1 MTTPTDEATTR
12 AYAEQLDRDDP
23 LASYR
28 DQFVIPDDTVI
39 YLDGNSL
46 GRLPKA
52 TQARVKEVLDEDWG
66 GHLIR
71 SWEDRWMHL
80 PGQIGDLIGTGLLG
94 AGPGEVIVGD
104 STTVALYKAM
114 SALLD
119 AQPDRRAIVIER
131 DNFPTDRYLVE
142 SLAGR
147 RELEIRWIEE
157 AGPDGLQIADVTSLL
172 DDDVA
177 FLVLSQVDYRSAAI
191 TDLAGI
197 TAAAH
202 DAGVLTL
209 WDLCH
214 SVGSIPIDLHRDSVD
229 VAVGCTY
236 KYLNGGPGSPS
247 FTYVRADL
255 QPRLSQP
262 IWGWWGRT
270 DMFDMAQ
277 GYQAAGRRQE
287 LALRHAEHAVAV
299 RGRAE
304 RADGRGRGDR
314 RDPREVGAADGPGR
328 LAVRRLA
335 RPAGSGPRQ
344 PARPDATGLARD
356 RDAPECAE
364 CGNRPDSRGRSS
376 GFSSSRRNPS
386 GNGPVDDE
394 IRRRSRRIGAAP
406 RPPGPLSGRN
416 HPCILQGRA
425 LDATKRHRAG
435 FPSALVVTL
444 VTAPNPSSTGS
455 THAAP

>member
-1 MTTPTDEATTR
+1 VTTQAEATAR
-12 AYAEQLDRDDP
+12 AYAEELDRDDP
-23 LASYR
+23 LATYR
-28 DQFVIPDDTVI
+28 EQFVIPDDDVI

-80 PGQIGDLIGTGLLG
+80 PSRIGDLIGTGLLG
-94 AGPGEVIVGD
+94 ADPGEVIVGD
-104 STTVALYKAM
+104 STTISLYKAM

-119 AQPDRRAIVIER
+119 AQPRRRAVVIER

-142 SLAGR
+142 SLARGR
-147 RELEIRWIEE
+147 DLEVRWIEE
-157 AGPDGLQIADVTSLL
+157 SGPDGLRASEVTRLL
-172 DDDVA
+172 DEEVA
-177 FLVLSQVDYRSAAI
+177 FVVLSQVDYRSSAI
-191 TDLAGI
+191 TDVATI

-202 DAGVLTL
+202 EVGALTL

-214 SVGSIPIDLHRDSVD
+214 SVGSIPIDLHRDQVD

-277 GYQAAGRRQE
+277 GYQPMADVRSWLSGTPSVLSLAAIEPSVQMVVNAGIEAIRAKSVLLTE
-287 LALRHAEHAVAV
+287 LAVALYDAWLAPLGAGLASPRDAAR
-299 RGRAE
+299 RGSHVTVTHPDAKN
-304 RADGRGRGDR
+304 
-314 RDPREVGAADGPGR
+314 AAIALTNQKVLPEFR
-328 LAVRRLA
+328 
-335 RPAGSGPRQ
+335 
-344 PARPDATGLARD
+344 RPDGIRLGLAPLTTRFVDVHDGLARL
-356 RDAPECAE
+356 RD
-364 CGNRPDSRGRSS
+364 
-376 GFSSSRRNPS
+376 
-386 GNGPVDDE
+386 
-394 IRRRSRRIGAAP
+394 
-406 RPPGPLSGRN
+406 L
-416 HPCILQGRA
+416 L
-425 LDATKRHRAG
+425 AG
-435 FPSALVVTL
+435 
-444 VTAPNPSSTGS
+444 
-455 THAAP
+455 

>member
-1 MTTPTDEATTR
+1 VTTQAEATAR
-12 AYAEQLDRDDP
+12 AYAEELDRDDP
-23 LASYR
+23 LATYR
-28 DQFVIPDDTVI
+28 EQFVIPDDDVI

-80 PGQIGDLIGTGLLG
+80 PSRIGDLIGTGLLG
-94 AGPGEVIVGD
+94 ADPGEVIVGD
-104 STTVALYKAM
+104 STTISLYKAM

-119 AQPDRRAIVIER
+119 AQPGRRAVVIER

-142 SLAGR
+142 SLAGGHD
-147 RELEIRWIEE
+147 LEVRWIDES
-157 AGPDGLQIADVTSLL
+157 GPDGLSASEVARLL
-172 DDDVA
+172 DDEVA
-177 FLVLSQVDYRSAAI
+177 FVVLSQVDYRSSAI
-191 TDLAGI
+191 TDVAPI

-202 DAGVLTL
+202 EVGALTL

-214 SVGSIPIDLHRDSVD
+214 SVGSIPIDLHRDQVD

-277 GYQAAGRRQE
+277 GYQPMADVRSWLSGTPSVLSLAAIEPSVQMVVDAGIAAIRAKSVLLTE
-287 LALRHAEHAVAV
+287 LAVALYDAWLAPLDA
-299 RGRAE
+299 GLASP
-304 RADGRGRGDR
+304 
-314 RDPREVGAADGPGR
+314 RDPARRGSHVTVTHPDAKNAAIALTSQNVLPDFR
-328 LAVRRLA
+328 
-335 RPAGSGPRQ
+335 
-344 PARPDATGLARD
+344 RPDGIRLGLAPLTTRFVDVHDGLARL
-356 RDAPECAE
+356 RD
-364 CGNRPDSRGRSS
+364 
-376 GFSSSRRNPS
+376 
-386 GNGPVDDE
+386 
-394 IRRRSRRIGAAP
+394 
-406 RPPGPLSGRN
+406 L
-416 HPCILQGRA
+416 L
-425 LDATKRHRAG
+425 AG
-435 FPSALVVTL
+435 
-444 VTAPNPSSTGS
+444 
-455 THAAP
+455 